1 MKTADWKVHLALNN
15 AQCAAVRKHV
25 SAWATA
31 NRVFYT
37 ENPRYQELL
46 DYAMQHPNLVGQ
58 LLKYLARIKTRNS
71 PHKDFHSA
79 LESMVQDCMKKV
91 REGLNSQGDA
101 LGGVISKF
109 DM

>member
-1 MKTADWKVHLALNN
+1 MKTADWKIHLALDST
-15 AQCAAVRKHV
+15 QCAAVRKHV

-37 ENPRYQELL
+37 KNPRYQELL
-46 DYAMQHPNLVGQ
+46 DFTMQHPNLVGQ
-58 LLKYLARIKTRNS
+58 LPKYNSRINTRNS
-71 PHKDFHSA
+71 PHKDFHTA

-91 REGLNSQGDA
+91 REGLKGHGDA
-101 LGGVISKF
+101 LGNNISKL